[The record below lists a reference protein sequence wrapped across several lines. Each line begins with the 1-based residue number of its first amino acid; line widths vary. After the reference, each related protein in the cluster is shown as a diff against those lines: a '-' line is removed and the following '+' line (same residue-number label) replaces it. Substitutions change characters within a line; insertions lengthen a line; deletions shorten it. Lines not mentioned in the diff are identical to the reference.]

1 MKITHDVIKDLLTV
15 YLAGEATADTRALIE
30 DWLRTDPELARQV
43 SQARKA
49 DLPMVPAPAPTLE
62 KRALDR
68 TRRQLRWR
76 AILLGT
82 AIYVSTLPLSV
93 TFSSA
98 GFRGLL
104 IEDWPE
110 RLVVVAVA
118 AALWVVYWRVSRR
131 VRV

>member
-1 MKITHDVIKDLLTV
+1 MRITQDVIKDLLTV

-43 SQARKA
+43 NQARNA
-49 DLPMVPAPAPTLE
+49 DLPAVPPPPPTIE

-82 AIYVSTLPLSV
+82 AIYASTFPLTI
-93 TFSSA
+93 TFNST
-98 GFRGLL
+98 GFSGFL
-104 IEDWPE
+104 IEDWLE
-110 RLVVVAVA
+110 RVVVIAVA
-118 AALWVVYWRVSRR
+118 GALWVVYWRVSRR
-131 VRV
+131 LRV